1 MRRDPALD
9 STCGSRDRR
18 SSSVRA
24 THASTRFDRRQA
36 ARGNL
41 RGQRVDWTEH
51 SGGQWHAP
59 QRSAVAIMRRA
70 VARERGRACHLAAQP
85 FSFTRVNL
93 TSSVPYPKGPALTSN
108 GMICMWSIRLG
119 NSFFCDRFVPAFRRS
134 YCEQVAGMII
144 AVLTGETVCILLRQA
159 LHPLDALLFVKR
171 IGGSGLS
178 LGDGD

>member
-1 MRRDPALD
+1 MMSHSAVNAKATIMRRDPALD

-119 NSFFCDRFVPAFRRS
+119 NSFFAIVSSQRFVDRIANRS
-134 YCEQVAGMII
+134 RV
-144 AVLTGETVCILLRQA
+144 
-159 LHPLDALLFVKR
+159 
-171 IGGSGLS
+171 
-178 LGDGD
+178 